1 MTTSHF
7 TTTATL
13 TPGVTYSFK
22 VTARNTVG
30 SSDYSSII
38 STLAAQIPDAPTQ
51 LANNAVIT
59 SAYQIG
65 LSWSAP
71 DFNGCSAIIDYSIWY
86 DNGTGLAFT
95 ELLSGLKTLS
105 YTALSLTPGNTYQF
119 KVEARNIYGF
129 SAFSSAVS
137 ILAA

>member
-1 MTTSHF
+1 MTTSYF
-7 TTTATL
+7 ITTATL

-38 STLAAQIPDAPTQ
+38 SILAAQIPDAPTQ

-71 DFNGCSAIIDYSIWY
+71 SFNGGSAVTDYAVWY
-86 DNGTGLAFT
+86 DNGTTSDFI
-95 ELLSGLKTLS
+95 ELVSGLTTLS
-105 YTALSLTPGNTYQF
+105 YTAMSLTPGTTYQF
-119 KVEARNIYGF
+119 KVVARNIYGF
-129 SAFSSAVS
+129 SAFS
-137 ILAA
+137 